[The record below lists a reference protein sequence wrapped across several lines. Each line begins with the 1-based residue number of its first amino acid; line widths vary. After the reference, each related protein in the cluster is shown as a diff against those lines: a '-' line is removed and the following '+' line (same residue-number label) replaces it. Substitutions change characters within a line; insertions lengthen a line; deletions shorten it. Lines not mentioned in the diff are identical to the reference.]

1 MFPIAHSGYGGWLG
15 SSGRIAVTQLQFM
28 QLSGKKVEGQ
38 QMSGM
43 GQKPT
48 SCHARVMSESV

>member
-1 MFPIAHSGYGGWLG
+1 MVPIAHSSYGGWLG

-38 QMSGM
+38 QMSDM
-43 GQKPT
+43 G
-48 SCHARVMSESV
+48 H